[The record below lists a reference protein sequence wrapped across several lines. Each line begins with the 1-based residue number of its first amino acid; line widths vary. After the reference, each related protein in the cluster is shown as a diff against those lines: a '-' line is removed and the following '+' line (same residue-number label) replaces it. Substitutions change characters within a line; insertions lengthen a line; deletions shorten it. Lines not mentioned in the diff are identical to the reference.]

1 MQFLSD
7 IYRPKSCSCNT
18 QKWLLFCVVSS
29 DLAIL
34 PTLTYTYGD
43 IPSLG
48 AILSTFASPSTRPP
62 KVKVKTLKT
71 NKKQADVAEVSA
83 RERTLIQKMQFRT
96 KKFWKKFF
104 KKTLVRYYC
113 ASTYPHALFFAPF
126 FQFWDH
132 CQLGMRSDKC
142 TIVSLYSIFRC

>member
-1 MQFLSD
+1 M
-7 IYRPKSCSCNT
+7 
-18 QKWLLFCVVSS
+18 SS

-48 AILSTFASPSTRPP
+48 AILTSTFASPSTRPP

-96 KKFWKKFF
+96 KK
-104 KKTLVRYYC
+104 
-113 ASTYPHALFFAPF
+113 
-126 FQFWDH
+126 
-132 CQLGMRSDKC
+132 
-142 TIVSLYSIFRC
+142 

>member
-1 MQFLSD
+1 MTF
-7 IYRPKSCSCNT
+7 
-18 QKWLLFCVVSS
+18 FCVVSS

-71 NKKQADVAEVSA
+71 NKKQPDVAEVSCSGFYNLKKVA
-83 RERTLIQKMQFRT
+83 ILRNRT
-96 KKFWKKFF
+96 
-104 KKTLVRYYC
+104 VC
-113 ASTYPHALFFAPF
+113 LF
-126 FQFWDH
+126 
-132 CQLGMRSDKC
+132 
-142 TIVSLYSIFRC
+142 